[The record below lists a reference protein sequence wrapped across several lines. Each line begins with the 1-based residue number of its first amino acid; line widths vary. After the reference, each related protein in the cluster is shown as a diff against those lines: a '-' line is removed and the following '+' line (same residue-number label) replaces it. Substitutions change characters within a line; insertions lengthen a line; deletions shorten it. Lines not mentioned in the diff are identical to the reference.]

1 MRIIWKI
8 IKLIP
13 TIIKNFFLIILEE
26 IVNLFRKMGWLWSLV
41 LLAVLAGAIG
51 GGFFWYKKERHFE
64 NPEAKMTLE
73 EAAKIGEVTTHKLL
87 VQIEIPKGNPEDL
100 KGRYERGDIVQ
111 VSPGDKE
118 FSEAEKT
125 GFLILK
131 MDLTDK
137 QGELLMRALEIEDEQ
152 KDPDGRPMMKTLK
165 RRKYAIDLQKIGIGD
180 DVQRGRVVE
189 DIYKWDIVKEKEE
202 E

>member
-1 MRIIWKI
+1 M
-8 IKLIP
+8 
-13 TIIKNFFLIILEE
+13 
-26 IVNLFRKMGWLWSLV
+26 V
-41 LLAVLAGAIG
+41 G
-51 GGFFWYKKERHFE
+51 GGVYWYKKKHRFD
-64 NPEAKMTLE
+64 NPEAKMTLK
-73 EAAKIGEVTTHKLL
+73 EAAKIGEITTHKLL

-111 VSPGDKE
+111 VSPGEKE

-137 QGELLMRALEIEDEQ
+137 QGELLMRSLESESEE

-165 RRKYAIDLQKIGIGD
+165 RRKYAIDLQKIGIGEE
-180 DVQRGRVVE
+180 VQRGKEVDQV
-189 DIYKWDIVKEKEE
+189 YKWDIVNEKEE